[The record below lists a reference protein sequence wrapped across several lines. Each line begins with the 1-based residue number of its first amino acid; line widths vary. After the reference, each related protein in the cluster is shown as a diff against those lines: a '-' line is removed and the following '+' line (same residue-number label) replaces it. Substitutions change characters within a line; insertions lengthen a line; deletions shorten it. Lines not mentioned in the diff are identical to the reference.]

1 VLPMLLVRG
10 FVGRWFDAVGVR
22 APVRLGTALTAVALL
37 ALAPAIAARSFPAM
51 LPGLVLQGIGLAFVV
66 SPPSTDAL
74 SRAPGHLRGAAAG
87 VVSLTRQLGGTVGLA
102 VIGTIV
108 ATHERAQIPA
118 VGRERA
124 IADGVALGFLAGGAL
139 MAAAFL
145 VALLVMR
152 GGRQEEEKTFI
163 HTQPTGAHAAS

>member
-1 VLPMLLVRG
+1 MV
-10 FVGRWFDAVGVR
+10 
-22 APVRLGTALTAVALL
+22 
-37 ALAPAIAARSFPAM
+37 
-51 LPGLVLQGIGLAFVV
+51 PGLMLQGLGLACVV

-108 ATHERAQIPA
+108 ATHERAQLPA

-139 MAAAFL
+139 MAGAFL
-145 VALLVMR
+145 VALLAMR
-152 GGRQEEEKTFI
+152 GGRQEEEETLPS
-163 HTQPTGAHAAS
+163 HTTTGAAVAS